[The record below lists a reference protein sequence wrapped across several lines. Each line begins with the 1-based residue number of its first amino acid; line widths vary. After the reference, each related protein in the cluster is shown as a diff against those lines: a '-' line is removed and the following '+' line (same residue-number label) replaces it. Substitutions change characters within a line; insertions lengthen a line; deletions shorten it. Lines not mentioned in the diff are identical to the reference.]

1 MKTIITL
8 KRVFYFWAVFD
19 LFYIIR
25 FIWINIEQG
34 RIPLID
40 DVVSFSNLFPQ
51 QGLYSLFLF
60 SFSLLLNV
68 SIVFSAFFLFR
79 QWKSVHWFIYAQT
92 PLRILFVIPSL
103 SVLPWLFK
111 TFSIRVGVIF
121 LFVTIISEVLKV
133 VTVYLA
139 KKGEI
144 DNQAK
149 GSEK

>member
-1 MKTIITL
+1 MKNTITL

-40 DVVSFSNLFPQ
+40 DLLSFSNLYPQ
-51 QGLYSLFLF
+51 QGLYSLLLF

-68 SIVFSAFFLFR
+68 SIVFSAYFLFKQR
-79 QWKSVHWFIYAQT
+79 KSVHWLIYVQT

-103 SVLPWLFK
+103 SILPWLFK
-111 TFSIRVGVIF
+111 TLSIRVGVIF
-121 LFVTIISEVLKV
+121 ILATVISEVLKV

-139 KKGEI
+139 KKSEVN
-144 DNQAK
+144 NQTK
-149 GSEK
+149 G